1 MNKSNKILIRVT
13 PVEKKILKAVANKRC
28 CTMSQIIRL
37 YINQLKET
45 I

>member
-1 MNKSNKILIRVT
+1 MIKSKKILIRIT
-13 PVEKKILKAVANKRC
+13 PVEKKILQAVANKRRS
-28 CTMSQIIRL
+28 TMSQIIRL

>member
-1 MNKSNKILIRVT
+1 MNKSKLILIRVT
-13 PVEKKILKAVANKRC
+13 PVEKKILKAVSNKRC